1 MKTTLLRIN
10 TLDGLKVLHLL
21 HIRNHLIQTCQTPD
35 MSKVHLSV
43 NSQHGAMTRP
53 ATSTDVEY
61 EREQVRSQ
69 MRARAARRVVK
80 HACATGA
87 HRHGRSKHHRC
98 HRAGVA
104 SQRPARVVSHDRTD
118 AVHACPVKQRVLA
131 YTAMGSVPSIVG
143 NRVEVGFG
151 SARAFTR
158 PHRDAQTSAFCEA
171 RTDR

>member
-98 HRAGVA
+98 HRARVA

-131 YTAMGSVPSIVG
+131 YCDGLGSEHRRQSRGGRLRERAGIYTATPRCPNFS
-143 NRVEVGFG
+143 FL
-151 SARAFTR
+151 
-158 PHRDAQTSAFCEA
+158 
-171 RTDR
+171 

>member
-1 MKTTLLRIN
+1 MNENNTVAHTHSRWLESTTSIAHQKPSN
-10 TLDGLKVLHLL
+10 PDMSNA
-21 HIRNHLIQTCQTPD
+21 ID

-98 HRAGVA
+98 HRARVA

-131 YTAMGSVPSIVG
+131 YCDGLGSEHRRQSRGGRLRERAGIYTATPRCPNFS
-143 NRVEVGFG
+143 FL
-151 SARAFTR
+151 
-158 PHRDAQTSAFCEA
+158 
-171 RTDR
+171 